1 MPCSC
6 EECLLIR
13 PRILIAVVA
22 MLVVLTAS
30 CVGGEDSSDE
40 LASGDTSTV
49 VEQGAALYATYC
61 AACHGEN
68 LEGHPN
74 WMIPNADG
82 TYNPPPQDSTGH
94 TWHHG
99 DPTLVQLISEGSPFR
114 ESVMPAFGDTLT
126 DEQIVAILEFFRSS
140 WGEQERTFQQQA
152 TERDLAASS

>member
-1 MPCSC
+1 MPCCC

-13 PRILIAVVA
+13 QRILVTVVVA
-22 MLVVLTAS
+22 LALLMAA
-30 CVGGEDSSDE
+30 CGNGDDSSVDP
-40 LASGDTSTV
+40 ADIVTV
-49 VEQGAALYATYC
+49 VEEGAELYATYC

-74 WMIPNADG
+74 WMTPNADG
-82 TYNPPPQDSTGH
+82 SYNPPPQDSTGH

-126 DEQIVAILEFFRSS
+126 DEQILAILEFFRSN

-152 TERDLAASS
+152 TERDLAANP